1 MELWELN
8 IINYIYNK
16 YMPKRKLVTDN
27 NTNSIKKS
35 IKKKKVKSIN
45 KNKSLNKVKSINKN
59 KSLNK
64 VKSANK
70 IENAKVNKITKILN
84 NSSSNSS
91 STNEHF
97 MFNKVLNNALKNK
110 NIFKTNLSAITNKT
124 KFKSADEYQND
135 FNDIISFRKGLTKKD
150 VEELNMIVYH
160 DENND
165 GIFSASIA
173 YNFLK
178 TEGINKNNISLLG
191 LKPNKGNKVFVKDP
205 DQYKGKNVLIL
216 DLDYSGEYLQVL
228 SRYCNSILII
238 DDHDKTDQRNSDKIK
253 LFKNR
258 ANIHGTVAYVW
269 KFFYPKLDVPITIQ
283 LIDDSDMKLF
293 LPFIPRGFS
302 NNFTQAIGHRY
313 VHNKNP
319 DFIAKKR
326 SGKLFEELWEFISEK
341 SINFLIFAGYYYQE
355 VIESLKNQIA
365 INAKPANF
373 QGYDVAVLNF
383 NAPNLKKQVARQI
396 MSNYRAMGSP
406 IKFCV
411 LWGYEYTNNCYD
423 VTIMDDHRPSSTIN
437 LKEIAEE
444 LGRIGGSS
452 KGGGGHQH
460 EAHFYW
466 PRNDK
471 MDIWDL
477 FSQKF
482 IRN

>member
-1 MELWELN
+1 
-8 IINYIYNK
+8 
-16 YMPKRKLVTDN
+16 MPKRKLANN

-35 IKKKKVKSIN
+35 IKKKKVNKIKS
-45 KNKSLNKVKSINKN
+45 V
-59 KSLNK
+59 
-64 VKSANK
+64 NK
-70 IENAKVNKITKILN
+70 IENANKVKSVNKVNKIKSVNKIENAIKINKQSN
-84 NSSSNSS
+84 NSSSN
-91 STNEHF
+91 TNEHI
-97 MFNKVLNNALKNK
+97 MFNKILINALKNK
-110 NIFKTNLSAITNKT
+110 NIFKTNLTTISNKA
-124 KFKSADEYQND
+124 KFKSIEEYQND

-173 YNFLK
+173 YHFLQS
-178 TEGINKNNISLLG
+178 EGTNKNNISLLG
-191 LKPNKGNKVFVKDP
+191 TKPVRSKIPFIKNP
-205 DQYKGKNVLIL
+205 EQYKGKNVLIL
-216 DLDYSGEYLQVL
+216 DLDYNGEYLQLL
-228 SRYCNSILII
+228 SKYCNSILVI
-238 DDHDKTDQRNSDKIK
+238 DDHDKTDQRNTDKIK

-269 KFFYPKLDVPITIQ
+269 KFFYPKLDVPLAIQ
-283 LIDDSDMKLF
+283 LIDDSDIKLF
-293 LPFIPRGFS
+293 LPFIPRGYS

-313 VHNKNP
+313 VHNKSP
-319 DFIAKKR
+319 ELIAKKR
-326 SGKLFEELWEFISEK
+326 SGKLFEELWDFINEK
-341 SINFLIFAGYYYQE
+341 SIDYLIFAGYYYQE

-444 LGRIGGSS
+444 LGRIGGSA

>member
-1 MELWELN
+1 
-8 IINYIYNK
+8 
-16 YMPKRKLVTDN
+16 MPKRKLANDN

-35 IKKKKVKSIN
+35 IKKKKVNKIKSAN
-45 KNKSLNKVKSINKN
+45 KNESLNKVKSINKIN
-59 KSLNK
+59 KI
-64 VKSANK
+64 KSANK
-70 IENAKVNKITKILN
+70 IENTIKINKINKPSN
-84 NSSSNSS
+84 NSSSN
-91 STNEHF
+91 TNEHI
-97 MFNKVLNNALKNK
+97 MFNKILINALKNK
-110 NIFKTNLSAITNKT
+110 NIFKTNLTTISNKA
-124 KFKSADEYQND
+124 KFKSIEEYQND

-150 VEELNMIVYH
+150 IEEINMIVYH

-173 YNFLK
+173 YHFLK
-178 TEGINKNNISLLG
+178 TEGTNKNNISLNG
-191 LKPNKGNKVFVKDP
+191 TKPIRSKIPFIKNP
-205 DQYKGKNVLIL
+205 EQYKGKNVLIL
-216 DLDYSGEYLQVL
+216 DLDYNGEYLQLL
-228 SRYCNSILII
+228 SRYCNSILVI

-269 KFFYPKLDVPITIQ
+269 KFFYPKLDVPLAIQ
-283 LIDDSDMKLF
+283 LIDDSDIKLF
-293 LPFIPRGFS
+293 LPFIPRGYS

-313 VHNKNP
+313 VHNKSP
-319 DFIAKKR
+319 ELIAKKR
-326 SGKLFEELWEFISEK
+326 SGKLFEELWDFINEK
-341 SINFLIFAGYYYQE
+341 SIDYLIFAGYYYQE
-355 VIESLKNQIA
+355 VLESLKDQIA

-383 NAPNLKKQVARQI
+383 NAPNLKKQVMRQI
-396 MSNYRAMGSP
+396 MSNYRAMGNP

-423 VTIMDDHRPSSTIN
+423 ITIMDDHRPSSTIN

-444 LGRIGGSS
+444 LGRIGGTA

-482 IRN
+482 IRD